1 MTRIT
6 TVIFDMYETLVQ
18 NQHYLWEVGFQGV
31 IDEQSLDVSPRRL
44 WEEWAPQ
51 EAEFRASRIKEG
63 TPFRNYYEAW
73 RDGFHRAFTR
83 LGLPGDPEAA
93 AASFVR
99 YISHRDPYPEVP
111 EALAALRREWRIALL
126 SNADDDYLLP
136 NLEDLGV
143 EFEAVLSSEQAR
155 IYKPLPGL
163 FRLMLQTLGAAPD
176 EAVYVGDQ
184 QFEDVQ
190 GAASVGMNAVWI
202 NRAGVPADPEL
213 PAPAFEIRSLMELP
227 GLLKAWLPS

>member
-18 NQHYLWEVGFQGV
+18 NQHSLWEVGFRG
-31 IDEQSLDVSPRRL
+31 IIEEQSLDVSPQRL
-44 WEEWAPQ
+44 WQEWAPH

-63 TPFRNYYEAW
+63 APFRNYYEAW
-73 RDGFHRAFTR
+73 RDGFLQAFAG
-83 LGLPGDPEAA
+83 LGVPGDPEAA

-99 YISHRDPYPEVP
+99 YISHRDPYPEVR

-163 FRLMLQTLGAAPD
+163 FRLMLQRLSAAPE

-202 NRAGVPADPEL
+202 NRAGVAADPEL
-213 PAPAFEIRSLMELP
+213 PAPAFEIRSLTELP
-227 GLLKAWLPS
+227 GLLKAWPTS